1 MAEQVVWASM
11 RDVSEAADDD
21 VKVADVTA
29 LFNTHVNDGRVILIV
44 EGPDDREVYE
54 KVTDSA
60 ATCIYADCSCEKHFV
75 ILKALNGRY
84 GKRLLAIKDADF
96 DRLEGI
102 RHSYSNLLL
111 TDNHDMEGMIVGA
124 CLTNL
129 QGEDAERCQSISL
142 DEIYSELE
150 DISYLKWF
158 SHWKH
163 CGINFSDTIL
173 DLDIEMYFNACVANT
188 NNDINVT
195 LPDVYAFKAAYKD
208 VEKKELCNGHDILE
222 RIYVRAKAARV
233 SNFAKKS
240 FFRRLRGAYSK
251 ELFVNTLFY
260 KDIKEFESAS
270 GCTVLAD

>member
-60 ATCIYADCSCEKHFV
+60 ATCIYADCSCEKH
-75 ILKALNGRY
+75 L
-84 GKRLLAIKDADF
+84 
-96 DRLEGI
+96 
-102 RHSYSNLLL
+102 
-111 TDNHDMEGMIVGA
+111 
-124 CLTNL
+124 
-129 QGEDAERCQSISL
+129 
-142 DEIYSELE
+142 
-150 DISYLKWF
+150 SYLKWF

-195 LPDVYAFKAAYKD
+195 WPDVDACKAAYKD

-251 ELFVNTLFY
+251 ELFVNTLLY